1 MVQTTTA
8 EASLPGRQLSAPAR
22 REAGDNWSPGRL
34 AGEKAFAPT
43 AAAVAL
49 LPLSIG
55 SVLNDG
61 LDKGASLPL
70 SAYAALGALVVSF
83 VFFVVAGGI
92 VQRVWPEATNPRF
105 VAVLVVYASTEIL
118 RTNMVAL
125 LLLRYAVEV
134 DLVWPHRLL
143 AGGLTGMAVIGV
155 AAIVLND
162 RAHYVAQYRQL
173 VFRRQELERELDN
186 LNQNIGAFIDQLRD
200 SVREAVDAALNP
212 IVDDARKRH
221 SAREIVEDI
230 VRVSEDVVRPL
241 SHQVSAA
248 LPADTQSVP
257 RTRPPRVSFARLVQ
271 LTTTVAPFQPRVV
284 SLIVFML
291 LFSASVFLLAF
302 PVGALFL
309 VSALTV
315 GFVTHWF
322 GQRYVQPRLPS
333 WSLWLRVVVI
343 SAVYPA
349 GFLITVLG
357 LIAFREQ
364 GITVDRVSGLGYPLL
379 IIEFLSWG
387 LATIPAIRAGQ
398 REILEEGVETTSELA
413 QIRARAEVR
422 LRREKQRLAATVH
435 GDVQSILMA
444 AALRLQHPDTT
455 REDALSIVSEARA
468 AIARTLDEARMAETV
483 WPGLEE
489 LCQRLVDSWSG
500 VVEISCQTDPLAR
513 EVVDR
518 NQDLAETVWQVA
530 REAVTNAAKHGRAR
544 SVKVAVGVSDDGH
557 FLSFSAVD
565 DGTRVSADE
574 LRGGGSRLFDAVSE
588 NWTRQSG
595 DTGTELELSI
605 PLPVPLQVAQLR

>member
-8 EASLPGRQLSAPAR
+8 EVPLPASRPTSPTSRESADP
-22 REAGDNWSPGRL
+22 WSAVRL
-34 AGEKAFAPT
+34 AGEKAFSP
-43 AAAVAL
+43 AAGAIAL
-49 LPLSIG
+49 LPVSIG

-61 LDKGASLPL
+61 LDNGASLPL
-70 SAYAALGALVVSF
+70 SSYAALGAYVIGF
-83 VFFVVAGGI
+83 VFFVLAGTI
-92 VQRVWPEATNPRF
+92 VQRVWPQAAAPRV
-105 VAVLVVYASTEIL
+105 VAVLAVYASTEIL
-118 RTNMVAL
+118 RTSMVVW
-125 LLLRYAVEV
+125 LLLRYAV
-134 DLVWPHRLL
+134 DLDPIWPHRFL

-155 AAIVLND
+155 VAIVLND

-173 VFRRQELERELDN
+173 ATRRQELERELLN

-212 IVDDARKRH
+212 IVDDAKQRH
-221 SAREIVEDI
+221 SVREIVDDI
-230 VRVSEDVVRPL
+230 VRVSEEVVRPL

-248 LPADTQSVP
+248 IPVDAERSP
-257 RTRPPRVSFARLVQ
+257 RTRPPRVSFTRLVD
-271 LTTTVAPFQPRVV
+271 LTTTVAPFQPRVI
-284 SLIVFML
+284 SLIIFML
-291 LFSASVFLLAF
+291 LLSASIFLLSFPAGIVFLFSALA
-302 PVGALFL
+302 
-309 VSALTV
+309 V

-322 GQRYVQPRLPS
+322 GDRFVQPRLQN
-333 WSLWLRVVVI
+333 WNLGLRIAAI

-349 GFLITVLG
+349 GFLATVLV
-357 LIAFREQ
+357 LIAIREQ
-364 GITVDRVSGLGYPLL
+364 GITVERVAGLGYPIL

-387 LATIPAIRAGQ
+387 LATIPAMRAGQ
-398 REILEEGVETTSELA
+398 REILEQGIQTTSELA

-435 GDVQSILMA
+435 GDLQSILMA

-455 REDALSIVSEARA
+455 RQDALSIVSEARA
-468 AIARTLDEARMAETV
+468 TIARTLDEARVAESV

-500 VVEISCQTDPLAR
+500 VVEVTCQTDPLAR
-513 EVVDR
+513 EVVDH

-530 REAVTNAAKHGRAR
+530 REAVTNAVKHGRAR
-544 SVKVAVGVSDDGH
+544 SVNVKVGVSEDGH

-565 DGTRVSADE
+565 DGTCDGTDE

-588 NWTRQSG
+588 NWTRLSG
-595 DTGTELELSI
+595 DTGTALELSI